1 MTKFLFTLLC
11 LTLFVA
17 VGAVGGLFFLN
28 DPPSQ
33 AETYKVVEVPE
44 GTTFSAVSDLLKRE
58 GLITN
63 RVYFRLL
70 GIWTQSEKK
79 IKPGEYAFHTAMR
92 PTEILDLMVRG
103 KIVQHQVVIPEGSTA
118 RQIARI
124 LEEAKLASSEAFLKV
139 VEDPTLM
146 SEVGIE
152 GENLEGYLFPDTYQF
167 AKRTPLRDIVRR
179 MLMQFVMVYDES
191 LRKRAQELGMTQQEV
206 MTLASIVEKETGHP
220 SERALIAAVFH
231 NRLKKKM
238 RLQSDPTVIFA
249 MADFNGNITKKDLS
263 IPSPYNTYRFGGLPP
278 GPIANPG
285 KESLR
290 AALYPAEVDYLY
302 FVSRNDGTHFFSNTL
317 REHNGAVNKYQKQ
330 PRKRV

>member
-70 GIWTQSEKK
+70 GIWMQSEKK

-103 KIVQHQVVIPEGSTA
+103 KIVQHQVVIPEGATA

-179 MLMQFVMVYDES
+179 MLMQFIMVYDES
-191 LRKRAQELGMTQQEV
+191 LRKRAEEIGMTQQEV
-206 MTLASIVEKETGHP
+206 MTLASIIEKETGHP